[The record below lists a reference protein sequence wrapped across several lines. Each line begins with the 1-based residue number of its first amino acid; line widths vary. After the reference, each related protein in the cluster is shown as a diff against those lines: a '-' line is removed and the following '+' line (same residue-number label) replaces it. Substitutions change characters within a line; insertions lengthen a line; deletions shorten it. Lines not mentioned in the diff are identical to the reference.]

1 MTKLNVYDLLVL
13 QLNVNRKLG
22 NEIKHHSFILEHRID
37 VMETIKKL
45 LDNNYIFITN
55 KPEIS
60 LNYLKVT
67 ELKDI
72 LRENNLKLSG
82 KKEDLIDRL
91 INSLD
96 DSSLSNLDLPQVYK
110 ATSLG
115 KNILEETEY
124 INHFYPHHS
133 ITIIDAFNVAE
144 NAEQGI
150 EKIEFIY
157 NFYIY
162 VKINE
167 NDFGTAGHYAERLS
181 HYFLLENPNE
191 IKRRIYINLSIY
203 LIGMSEL
210 HRYDLIT
217 HFNHSVRDSYRFTF
231 FEANTFYEKPVLVDK
246 SDKNNLIEVYLEDI
260 KYFLEPDEYLS
271 TKFIKILFAKLEKNN
286 DDLNKQYT
294 DIENYFKNKDVKH
307 TDNTLNVGKSND
319 VDTKTN
325 SGCLLL
331 ILFPLLPLLQNLF

>member
-13 QLNVNRKLG
+13 HLNVNRKLG
-22 NEIKHHSFILEHRID
+22 NEIKHHNFILEHRID

-60 LNYLKVT
+60 LKYLKVT

-96 DSSLSNLDLPQVYK
+96 DSFLNNLDLPQIYK

-115 KNILEETEY
+115 RNVIEETEY

-133 ITIIDAFNVAE
+133 ITIIDAYNVVE
-144 NAEQGI
+144 NAEPGI
-150 EKIEFIY
+150 DKIEFIY
-157 NFYIY
+157 NFYFY

-167 NDFGTAGHYAERLS
+167 NKFDSASHYAERLS
-181 HYFLLENPNE
+181 HYYLIENPNE

-203 LIGMSEL
+203 LNGMSEL
-210 HRYDLIT
+210 HRYDILA
-217 HFNHSVRDSYRFTF
+217 HFDHSIRDSYRFQL
-231 FEANTFYEKPVLVDK
+231 FEANTYYEKPVLVDK
-246 SDKNNLIEVYLEDI
+246 NDKNDLIEVYLKDI
-260 KYFLEPDEYLS
+260 KYFLKPDEYIA
-271 TKFIKILFAKLEKNN
+271 TRFIKILFAKMEKNH
-286 DDLNKQYT
+286 DSLNKLYT
-294 DIENYFKNKDVKH
+294 DIENYFNNKYEKH
-307 TDNTLNVGKSND
+307 TDNTLNIGKSND
-319 VDTKTN
+319 IDTKTN